1 LLTGE
6 ICGIIIIEV
15 RLKMGG
21 RKPPT
26 TMKENVGKVLIDLEK
41 LTFGSFILGGI
52 LRGEI
57 PQYLILLSGSVI
69 SALGIVLGLLL
80 TAKEKE

>member
-1 LLTGE
+1 LLPGG
-6 ICGIIIIEV
+6 ICVIVIKV
-15 RLKMGG
+15 RPKMGG

-26 TMKENVGKVLIDLEK
+26 TMKENVGKVLIDLGK

-57 PQYLILLSGSVI
+57 PQSLILLSGSVV
-69 SALGIVLGLLL
+69 SVLGIALGLLL
-80 TAKEKE
+80 TAKEEE